1 MASRTKKSV
10 YNIAMNFAN
19 QIVILVLGFVSRTI
33 FIRTLGVEY
42 LGING
47 LFTDVLGML
56 SLADLGFNTAMV
68 YSLYR
73 PLALNDK
80 QKIAALM
87 GFYKQVYNIIA
98 ISITV
103 IGLALIPFL
112 RVIIHTDKDIPLLE
126 VYYLFA
132 LSGVIIS
139 YLFVYKTAII
149 TADQKN
155 YIVTRITI
163 ITSIIKTLTQIL
175 SLYLYPSFIVYLMIG
190 TIFNFLNNLIASRK
204 AVALYPNISEQAVLS
219 KEERSNIFNNIKSVF
234 IYKLSSVALNAT
246 DNILISIIV
255 STAMVGYY
263 SNYLMVSN
271 KIVLIISLL
280 FTSLTASIG
289 NIIVKESAQKRY
301 EVFKAEQSVSNIISG
316 VVVPC
321 FFVLINDL
329 IKVWLGK
336 EYIIS
341 TELAVAMSVNLYL
354 SCVLQPLWS
363 YREATGMYQKTRW
376 VMLIAAIINIIL
388 SVILGYIMGIVGII
402 AASAIARISTYV
414 WFEPKL
420 LFKTYFEHSSKSFF
434 SDVLVNA
441 CIVFILSI
449 MLFFSVYKIEINSW
463 YQLIIKAC
471 ICFILS
477 FFVVIAF
484 YSKSQGFRVVLNK
497 IHKKHK

>member
-10 YNIAMNFAN
+10 YNITMNLVN
-19 QIVILVLGFVSRTI
+19 QIVILVLGFVSRTV
-33 FIRTLGVEY
+33 FIKTLGVEY

-68 YSLYR
+68 YSLYK

-80 QKIAALM
+80 QKITALIS
-87 GFYKQVYNIIA
+87 FYRRIYNIIA
-98 ISITV
+98 ASITV
-103 IGLALIPFL
+103 IGLGLIPFL
-112 RVIIHTDKDIPLLE
+112 RFIIHTDKDIPLLE

-155 YIVTRITI
+155 YLVTRITI
-163 ITSIIKTLTQIL
+163 ITSIIKTVSQIL
-175 SLYLYPSFIVYLMIG
+175 FLYLFQSFIIYLLLN
-190 TIFNFLNNLIASRK
+190 TAFNFLNNYVASRK
-204 AVALYPNISEQAVLS
+204 AIKLYPYISKRTVLS
-219 KEERSNIFNNIKSVF
+219 KEEQSDIFKNIKSVF

-246 DNILISIIV
+246 DNILISILV

-271 KIVLIISLL
+271 KIVAIISLL

-289 NIIVKESAQKRY
+289 NIIVKESAKKKY
-301 EVFKAEQSVSNIISG
+301 EIFKAEQSISDMISG
-316 VVVPC
+316 IIVPC

-329 IKVWLGK
+329 IKIWLGEK
-336 EYIIS
+336 YIIS
-341 TELAVAMSVNLYL
+341 TELAIAMSTNLYL

-376 VMLIAAIINIIL
+376 VMFIAAIINILLSIL
-388 SVILGYIMGIVGII
+388 LGHFIGIVGII

-414 WFEPKL
+414 WYEPKL
-420 LFKTYFEHSSKSFF
+420 LFSDYFEHSSKSFF
-434 SDVLVNA
+434 VDLLKNAGLV
-441 CIVFILSI
+441 ILLSVI
-449 MLFFSVYKIEINSW
+449 MFWGTNRIEVNSW

-471 ICFILS
+471 ICGILS
-477 FFVVIAF
+477 LGVILAV
-484 YSKSQGFRVVLNK
+484 YYKSDGFRIIIRK
-497 IHKKHK
+497 IRKKA